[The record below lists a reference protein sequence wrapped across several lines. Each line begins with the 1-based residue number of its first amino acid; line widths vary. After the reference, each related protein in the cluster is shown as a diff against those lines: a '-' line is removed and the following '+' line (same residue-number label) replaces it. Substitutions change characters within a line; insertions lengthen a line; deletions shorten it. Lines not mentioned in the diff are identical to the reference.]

1 MNDQAIWSL
10 EEQFWT
16 GGEDHYRR
24 ALDPKCVMAFPA
36 PAGIIAGPRIAETL
50 KGAPRWSSVSMT
62 ERHTVRPSPDIVVIA
77 YQAQGRREDAAPYG
91 AYCTSTYRR
100 STDGWRLVQHQQT
113 PC

>member
-1 MNDQAIWSL
+1 MNEQAIWSL

-16 GGEDHYRR
+16 GGADHYRR
-24 ALDPKCVMAFPA
+24 ALDPKCGLPFPA
-36 PAGIIAGPRIAETL
+36 PAGRIAGPRIAETL